1 MSRSKLLKFGLPPI
15 ACIVL
20 CYFFPLWHIRSLD
33 TSTSETGRPGGTG
46 KSQSAGAD
54 PATYVDT
61 FWNSDLR
68 KGDRATEVTQL
79 WKAFDTDANQAKR
92 DLGRKVGLGGSSYFC
107 VRGSG
112 KIETVEMDRCTI
124 SVPGDSR
131 QACLLLG
138 VIVDNTIR
146 NAIGINVNEF
156 SNSQDFNTISSE
168 LNLRVEQEV
177 VNTNKDL
184 LKPGRNVEFVGCGK
198 IGEISDLD
206 PLCLVPI
213 RIDVA
218 DREASQ

>member
-1 MSRSKLLKFGLPPI
+1 MSRSKLLKYGLPLI

-20 CYFFPLWHIRSLD
+20 SYFFPLWHIRTLE
-33 TSTSETGRPGGTG
+33 TSSSKTGQSGGTG
-46 KSQSAGAD
+46 KSQSVGAD
-54 PATYVDT
+54 PATYVDN
-61 FWNSDLR
+61 FWNGELR
-68 KGDRATEVTQL
+68 SGEGATDIVRL
-79 WKAFDTDANQAKR
+79 WHAFDTDANQAKR
-92 DLGRKVGLGGSSYFC
+92 DLGRTVGLGGSSYFC

-156 SNSQDFNTISSE
+156 SKSQDFNTISSE

-184 LKPGRNVEFVGCGK
+184 LKPGRSVEFVGCGK

-218 DREASQ
+218 SREASQ